1 LGVFEPKTIKNQ
13 QKLTD
18 KRFVHLLF
26 QFPGDSQ
33 TFPTNL
39 GRIGKKMTFGNHF
52 GKVAY

>member
-18 KRFVHLLF
+18 KHFVHLLF
-26 QFPGDSQ
+26 QFSRVSQ
-33 TFPTNL
+33 TFPTDL
-39 GRIGKKMTFGNHF
+39 GIIGKKTTFGNHF